1 VPWRRQAGDDA
12 VPTAKP
18 STLSAA
24 TRGVLYTS
32 TGLPALQD
40 AVQLYQ
46 AAKMN
51 VQVRAAV
58 CCLG

>member
-1 VPWRRQAGDDA
+1 VPTA

-24 TRGVLYTS
+24 TQGVLYTS

-40 AVQLYQ
+40 AAVQSYH
-46 AAKMN
+46 AGKMN
-51 VQVRAAV
+51 VQERAIAAE
-58 CCLG
+58 